1 MSSPTLPTLV
11 LVPGAFGTPA
21 GYGKL
26 LPHFEQAGLKTA
38 PGPYPSC
45 NPADPTSATASED
58 IKSLRQ
64 KVLLPLI
71 EEQGKDIVIL
81 AHSYGGVVAGGA
93 AKGLDKATR
102 KGQGHASGV
111 VGLIYVA
118 GNITLENESLSDAV
132 GGTYPPFIKLD
143 KPSKGLALIE
153 PAMEILYND
162 CAPAQSTELESRMLP
177 HANLAFET
185 KASAP
190 AWADSGF
197 DGKRVYVR
205 TLLDCCNPSVLQDM
219 WLEKTKVSWEVVDFR
234 TGHMP
239 FESQPQQL
247 AAQIIKS
254 VKGFVA
260 A

>member
-1 MSSPTLPTLV
+1 MPQL
-11 LVPGAFGTPA
+11 
-21 GYGKL
+21 
-26 LPHFEQAGLKTA
+26 EQAGLKTV

-45 NPADPTSATASED
+45 NPPDPTTATASED
-58 IKSLRQ
+58 IKSLREN
-64 KVLLPLI
+64 VLLPLI
-71 EEQGKDIVIL
+71 EQEGKDIVIL

-93 AKGLDKATR
+93 AKGLDKQTR
-102 KGQGHASGV
+102 KSQGHTTGV

-118 GNITLENESLSDAV
+118 ANITLENESLFDAV
-132 GGTYPPFIKLD
+132 GGAYPPFLKLD

-162 CAPAQSTELESRMLP
+162 CDPARSSELESYMLP

-185 KASAP
+185 KASVP

-197 DGKRVYVR
+197 DGKKVYVR

-219 WLEKTKVSWEVVDFR
+219 WLEKTKVDWEVVDFQ

-239 FESQPQQL
+239 FESKPQEL